1 MKIIQLVAGHLPN
14 LVQHP
19 QLRKAYHNYYRL
31 SSDNDML
38 FFVQVVCIG
47 DEAFQNKQR
56 LESLTWNLYKYE
68 PTPDDDHVN
77 KKDEL

>member
-1 MKIIQLVAGHLPN
+1 VIL
-14 LVQHP
+14 
-19 QLRKAYHNYYRL
+19 Y
-31 SSDNDML
+31 NDML
-38 FFVQVVCIG
+38 FFVQVCIG